1 MQEGVEELVERGHDE
16 LGALYG
22 CPAWVGSAY
31 AQVHEGRQGDA
42 RRNGPA
48 GEEGAV
54 DEEAVEARVARK
66 LEGRGTT
73 MLWRIPGWCR
83 GPAPVHGR
91 GVARAR

>member
-54 DEEAVEARVARK
+54 DEEAVEAQVVYMEEVLREHVD
-66 LEGRGTT
+66 
-73 MLWRIPGWCR
+73 
-83 GPAPVHGR
+83 
-91 GVARAR
+91 GVKVRLL